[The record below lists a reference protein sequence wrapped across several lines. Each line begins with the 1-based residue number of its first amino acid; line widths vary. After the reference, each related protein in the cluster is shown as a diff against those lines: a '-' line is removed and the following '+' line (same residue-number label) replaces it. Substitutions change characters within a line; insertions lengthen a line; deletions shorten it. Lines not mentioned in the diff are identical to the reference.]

1 MPSPPPLSRTRILPS
16 YNQND
21 TGLPGLVTHD
31 ISTEEFEIIRAA
43 LKNLRGFNLEIYKDA
58 CIKRRI
64 GIRIRASRCA
74 TAKEYCELL
83 LRDGREADL
92 LLKVLTIHV
101 SKFFRNPPTF
111 AKLKAEVFPYL
122 FARGREETSA
132 VRFWSVGCAGGEEP
146 YSLAILLKESFA
158 EEPSL
163 PRVDILAT
171 DVDEG
176 IIEVARQGVYV
187 DERLD
192 ETPDAIKLRWFTTD
206 GEKYHL
212 HPEIKTMVRFRHAD
226 MFDTGVFRKCDL
238 ILCRNVLIYLERAE
252 QEKVINGFADL
263 LGSGGILV
271 LGKSETLPGQ
281 TRRRFQPLCPVER
294 IYRAI

>member
-1 MPSPPPLSRTRILPS
+1 
-16 YNQND
+16 
-21 TGLPGLVTHD
+21 
-31 ISTEEFEIIRAA
+31 
-43 LKNLRGFNLEIYKDA
+43 
-58 CIKRRI
+58 
-64 GIRIRASRCA
+64 
-74 TAKEYCELL
+74 
-83 LRDGREADL
+83 
-92 LLKVLTIHV
+92 
-101 SKFFRNPPTF
+101 
-111 AKLKAEVFPYL
+111 
-122 FARGREETSA
+122 

-176 IIEVARQGVYV
+176 IIEAARQGVYV

-192 ETPDAIKLRWFTTD
+192 ETPDAIKLRWFTLD
-206 GEKYHL
+206 GEKYYL
-212 HPEIKTMVRFRHAD
+212 HPEIKSMVRFQHAD
-226 MFDTGVFRKCDL
+226 LFNTGIFHKCDL
-238 ILCRNVLIYLERAE
+238 ILCRNVLIYLERPE

-281 TRRRFQPLCPVER
+281 TRLRFQPLCPVER

>member
-1 MPSPPPLSRTRILPS
+1 MIN
-16 YNQND
+16 YI
-21 TGLPGLVTHD
+21 GLPEVVIHY
-31 ISTEEFEIIRAA
+31 ISAEEFEIIRAA

-64 GIRIRASRCA
+64 GIRIRANNCA

-83 LRDGREADL
+83 LRDESEADL

-122 FARGREETSA
+122 FARNREEASP
-132 VRFWSVGCAGGEEP
+132 VRFWSVGCASGEEP
-146 YSLAILLKESFA
+146 YSLAILLKDFFA
-158 EEPSL
+158 AEPSI

-171 DVDEG
+171 DVNEG
-176 IIEVARQGVYV
+176 IIKVARQGIYA

-192 ETPDAIKLRWFTTD
+192 EVPDATKLRWFSLDD
-206 GEKYHL
+206 GKYYL
-212 HPEIKTMVRFRHAD
+212 HPEVKAMVRFRHAD
-226 MFDTGVFRKCDL
+226 LFDTGVFRKCDL
-238 ILCRNVLIYLERAE
+238 ILCRNLLIYLERSE
-252 QEKVINGFADL
+252 QEKAINGFADL